1 MKNKEIQ
8 KYHDKLL
15 REIQKLYQKNF
26 KGKVPITLS
35 KLCKDLLLKFPKNVF
50 FKAIEIKTYNEKSEK
65 ELDNCFPGN
74 FYTIENEGFKTEIY
88 RFLYGNLK
96 DYENNQIIIKGICTI
111 INNLDKKS
119 FIKKYIKLIDII
131 AQPMNEEERVICE
144 LLASNPLKYKELSS
158 FVHLS
163 LSLSPLPKTAKDFYA
178 INNYEKNVS
187 AFIQFSRNDSI
198 GQLRQDF
205 FKKISLQDEKIS
217 RLNEAISSQ
226 NVTILSQNEKI
237 LNLSNEI
244 TKLKKESKATKTALF
259 NVQLRDVIN
268 AFLGNLCWALHVKKT
283 DNYVSDVED
292 ALKNIDG
299 KETNGG
305 KMIIK
310 LLNNLGN
317 LKQSGNDE
325 GHYFKNIGFDLNLL
339 PDEIKEKYEKYKIK
353 ANCGIKS
360 CDCIALLL
368 SIREINDSPE
378 CFTKI
383 KYDFLDRLLEIPV
396 RDWDNNKFK
405 VLDLLNSYGNSIF

>member
-1 MKNKEIQ
+1 M
-8 KYHDKLL
+8 
-15 REIQKLYQKNF
+15 
-26 KGKVPITLS
+26 
-35 KLCKDLLLKFPKNVF
+35 
-50 FKAIEIKTYNEKSEK
+50 
-65 ELDNCFPGN
+65 
-74 FYTIENEGFKTEIY
+74 
-88 RFLYGNLK
+88 YGNLK

-178 INNYEKNVS
+178 INNYEKYVS

-353 ANCGIKS
+353 QIVGSNRVIV
-360 CDCIALLL
+360 LLFYF
-368 SIREINDSPE
+368 P
-378 CFTKI
+378 
-383 KYDFLDRLLEIPV
+383 
-396 RDWDNNKFK
+396 
-405 VLDLLNSYGNSIF
+405 